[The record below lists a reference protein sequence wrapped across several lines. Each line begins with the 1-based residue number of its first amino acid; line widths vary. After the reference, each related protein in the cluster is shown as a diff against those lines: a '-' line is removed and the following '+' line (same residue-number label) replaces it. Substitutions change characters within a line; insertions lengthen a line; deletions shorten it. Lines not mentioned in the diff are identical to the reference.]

1 MSDSSAFNGYGI
13 KDLKKMVI
21 AKAQEYEASK
31 KDIVLD
37 LVDKMKEKEVLVR
50 LVARHVSV
58 DEVDKLLA
66 SNVSITSASSASNS
80 SGNGKKPK
88 KKLSKQEKE
97 NIRNALG
104 GGSGGRDMPG
114 QPSPDMLR
122 KQAREIRRNPDA
134 LRRANPAFAKMTG
147 KEINAYADQM
157 EAAAKDPKLLEQMMQ
172 MSQMPDA
179 DKQSMMLI
187 QEGLTGKRE
196 RDEKWVE
203 AAVKQVKGNPGL
215 LKMLFK
221 GKLDPKAGLSEEQ
234 IEGFIDYI
242 VTWSDSTLIF
252 VAGIINYL
260 ASQSDNIAAYYKKAD
275 EMTLGCAKWILL
287 ALVIFIVYM
296 LSRFAWYIIVQFVYL
311 AMSGYSM
318 VMGTGGATTK
328 SGEAGSNSANTGS
341 NDFFKTDQAKAG
353 DEF

>member
-1 MSDSSAFNGYGI
+1 
-13 KDLKKMVI
+13 MVI

-31 KDIVLD
+31 KAIVLG
-37 LVDKMKEKEVLVR
+37 LVDKMKEKDDLIR
-50 LVARHVSV
+50 LVARNVSS

-66 SNVSITSASSASNS
+66 SNVSVSSSSSTNS
-80 SGNGKKPK
+80 SSSGSSKKPK
-88 KKLSKQEKE
+88 KKLSKQEQE

-104 GGSGGRDMPG
+104 GGRGSGGGRGMPG
-114 QPSPDMLR
+114 QPTPDQMR

-134 LRRANPAFAKMTG
+134 LRRANPAFAKMTVA
-147 KEINAYADQM
+147 EINQYADQM
-157 EAAAKDPKLLEQMMQ
+157 EAAAKDPKLLEQMMK

-203 AAVKQVKGNPGL
+203 AAVKQVKGNPNL

-221 GKLDPKAGLSEEQ
+221 GKVDPKSGMSEDQ

-260 ASQSDNIAAYYKKAD
+260 ASQSDNIQAYYKKAD
-275 EMTLGCAKWILL
+275 EMTLGCAKWIIL

-296 LSRFAWYIIVQFVYL
+296 FGRFAWYIIVQLITL
-311 AMSGYSM
+311 AMTGYSM
-318 VMGTGGATTK
+318 VMGTAGATK
-328 SGEAGSNSANTGS
+328 SAATSGSTGEGS